1 MGQDIFDLVIVVTLV
16 IFTLR
21 GVSNG
26 FVVEVAGILSL
37 VGGFWAA
44 RSFNASLAPH
54 LTFIDSPDLRYIVA
68 CTILFVGVMV
78 IIGLIARVLK
88 KIIAFSFAS
97 WADRIAGAGL
107 GLVKGILLWA
117 LILIIL
123 DKIVGDAPF
132 MKDSRAVP
140 YFSSIIDWLSQWL
153 PPEIASRV
161 SITKG

>member
-44 RSFNASLAPH
+44 RAFNASLAPN
-54 LTFIDSPDLRYIVA
+54 LTFIQDPSLRYITACALLFIGAMLAISLVA
-68 CTILFVGVMV
+68 RI
-78 IIGLIARVLK
+78 LK
-88 KIIAFSFAS
+88 KIIAFSFVA
-97 WADRIAGAGL
+97 WADHLAGALL
-107 GLVKGILLWA
+107 GLVKGIVLWA
-117 LILIIL
+117 LIIIIL
-123 DKIVGDAPF
+123 DKIFKDAPF
-132 MKDSRAVP
+132 MKDSRAIP
-140 YFSSIIDWLSQWL
+140 YFGTIIDWIGQWL

-161 SITKG
+161 SITK